1 MTTRDWGRHT
11 QQPWLVL
18 SLVPR
23 TSSSSSDALILQV
36 RSTVFNSTCTHGC
49 PFACTGLIKYPVNGT
64 DKRQLTWHHYKGPL
78 GLHGNQ
84 AGTEDRR
91 RVCSRD
97 PTHAAHILELF
108 ADCLQ

>member
-1 MTTRDWGRHT
+1 MVSISRSQHKLLLET
-11 QQPWLVL
+11 QYLH
-18 SLVPR
+18 
-23 TSSSSSDALILQV
+23 
-36 RSTVFNSTCTHGC
+36 STFTHG
-49 PFACTGLIKYPVNGT
+49 FKFECTGLINYLINVS
-64 DKRQLTWHHYKGPL
+64 DKRQFTWHHYKGPL

-84 AGTEDRR
+84 AGTKDRR